1 MVQHQVLR
9 LGDEYKRLFIED
21 DNQVFSVRY
30 DKRKEEWVSGGTALW
45 DARVGFD
52 DSEEEGSPFR
62 YGNGACMEDIEEIS
76 KEEAEAFI
84 GKAIDEQYIA
94 KLLDIRKIK

>member
-1 MVQHQVLR
+1 MKFLL

-21 DNQVFSVRY
+21 DNQLFSIRFN
-30 DKRKEEWVSGGTALW
+30 KRSGEWVSGGTALW

-62 YGNGACMEDIEEIS
+62 YGNGSCMEDIEEIS
-76 KEEAEAFI
+76 QEEAEAFI
-84 GKAIDEQYIA
+84 GKKIDIEEVNR
-94 KLLDIRKIK
+94 LLKIKQ